1 MEPGSEPGVRRVL
14 SAAVVLAAIYLLSL
28 EGLQPP
34 APKPAS
40 APANQFSAERAMEVL
55 DRIVGD
61 DVPHPIGSAAN
72 AVVRARIIEELSR
85 LGYKPEVQNA
95 FECDGYGTCATVH
108 NVLTRLEGTEQAP
121 AAVPGET
128 RHKPLVLLVAH
139 YDSVPAGPGA
149 SDDGTGTAAVLEI
162 ARALKAMPAP
172 RHSIVILIDDG
183 EEVGL
188 LGARAFVD
196 SHPWSRDVR
205 AAVNIEARG
214 TTGPSLMFETGN
226 ANDWAVHLYASHVAH
241 PATSSIFYTAYKQ
254 LSNDTDF
261 TIFKAAGIEGLNF
274 AYIGDVV
281 HYHTPLD
288 NFGNVSAASVQHH
301 GDNALPSLVALANE
315 DLSNLPQ
322 REGIFFDVFEHWT
335 IRWPGNWA
343 LPLAIATF
351 FLLVSQVGWLVRTK
365 RVTTREFRWGLSGW
379 LATAVATGLLAF
391 VFERL
396 MGMAGALPVG
406 WTTHP
411 LPVEIAV
418 WSLAVA
424 VVVNIAILFVRHTGF
439 WGFWSGIWTWW
450 SLLSVVMA
458 WQAKGI
464 SYLLLVPSGVAALT
478 GLPFTLRWSER
489 CRGVG
494 DGLAAIAPLAAAG
507 IVGIAPSLLLY
518 DALGNR
524 VLVLLAVLAAVLLTP
539 VAPLC
544 DDLENVPGLR
554 GVAFSWIPISATVLA
569 AFASVVA
576 PAYSAKAPER
586 VNIRYWE
593 DADSGKSQWVVY
605 PASGRVP
612 EPIRVAATFHR
623 ISRGPFPW
631 EQSPAFLTE
640 APYLDLAA
648 PTLTILESSQ
658 ANRKR
663 SYRALLRSERHA
675 PEAMVL
681 FPPGTDIE
689 SVRLEGV
696 PVEAET
702 DRMRRYFGGWTV
714 YHCPAMPAEG
724 IAISFTLE
732 AGRPVQVYVVDATFG
747 LPSEG
752 RFLLTSRPLTATPSQ
767 DGDLAIVSRRVQ
779 LLP

>member
-1 MEPGSEPGVRRVL
+1 MSEPGVRRVL
-14 SAAVVLAAIYLLSL
+14 SSAVILAAIFLLSL
-28 EGLQPP
+28 EGLRPP

-40 APANQFSAERAMEVL
+40 APANQFSAERAMGVL
-55 DRIVGD
+55 HRVVGD
-61 DVPHPIGSAAN
+61 EVPHPVGSAAN
-72 AVVRARIIEELSR
+72 EIVRGRIIDELAR

-95 FECDGYGTCATVH
+95 FDCDGYGTCATVN
-108 NVLTRLEGTEQAP
+108 NVLARLHGTEEAP
-121 AAVPGET
+121 AAVPGEAL
-128 RHKPLVLLVAH
+128 HKPLVLLVAH

-188 LGARAFVD
+188 LGARAFVN
-196 SHPWSRDVR
+196 SHPWSKDVR
-205 AAVNIEARG
+205 AAVNLEARG
-214 TTGPSLMFETGN
+214 TSGPSLMFETGS
-226 ANDWAVHLYASHVAH
+226 ANDWAVRLYASHVAH
-241 PATSSIFYTAYKQ
+241 PATSSIFYTAYRQ
-254 LSNDTDF
+254 LPNDTDF
-261 TIFKAAGIEGLNF
+261 TIFKAVGIEGLNF

-288 NFGNVSAASVQHH
+288 NLGNVSAASLQHH
-301 GDNALPSLVALANE
+301 GDNALPSLVALANA
-315 DLSNLPQ
+315 DLSNPP
-322 REGIFFDVFEHWT
+322 RSEGVFFDAFERGT
-335 IRWPGNWA
+335 IRWPGNWT

-351 FLLVSQVGWLVRTK
+351 ILLISQVGWLVRTK
-365 RVTTREFRWGLSGW
+365 RVTMREFRWGLLGW
-379 LATAVATGLLAF
+379 LATTVATGTLAYL
-391 VFERL
+391 FERL
-396 MGMAGALPVG
+396 MSMAGALPVD

-411 LPVEIAV
+411 LPVEIAL

-424 VVVNIAILFVRHTGF
+424 VVVNMAILFVRRAGF
-439 WGFWSGIWTWW
+439 WGFWAGIWTWW
-450 SLLSVVMA
+450 GLLSVVIA

-464 SYLLLVPSGVAALT
+464 SYLLLVPSGVAALA
-478 GLPFTLRWSER
+478 GLPFTLRRSER
-489 CRGVG
+489 SRGSGV
-494 DGLAAIAPLAAAG
+494 GLAAIAPLAAAAA
-507 IVGIAPSLLLY
+507 VGVAPALLLY

-524 VLVLLAVLAAVLLTP
+524 VLVLIAVLAALLLTP

-554 GVAFSWIPISATVLA
+554 GVAFSWIPISATILA

-586 VNIRYWE
+586 VNIRYWQ

-623 ISRGPFPW
+623 IARGPFPG

-640 APYLDLAA
+640 APNLDLAA
-648 PTLTILESSQ
+648 PTFTILESSQ
-658 ANRKR
+658 ANHRR
-663 SYRALLRSERHA
+663 SYRALLRSERRA
-675 PEAMVL
+675 PEAMAL

-689 SVRLEGV
+689 SVRVEGV
-696 PVEAET
+696 PVKAET
-702 DRMRRYFGGWTV
+702 DRMRRYFDGWTV
-714 YHCPAMPAEG
+714 YRCPTMPAEG
-724 IAISFTLE
+724 IAINFTLA
-732 AGRPVQVYVVDATFG
+732 AGGPVQVYVADATFG
-747 LPSEG
+747 LPPEG